1 MEWMRIR
8 GQHLLQQLLWQI
20 ANGHLWCIP
29 TPRTELSTTIQI
41 WSINNLIYCIVSRN
55 KKMMTPDDSCH
66 PSTLPAIFLCW
77 SDQLQP
83 GGPWEWHPKHAPARC
98 SSSSRWWHWARRS
111 GWSELP
117 AERGP
122 VTKAPPSINATEGW
136 EGDKVVMQG
145 VTEMYVSAAKKIQ
158 LNFQVTDLWLEFLP
172 H

>member
-1 MEWMRIR
+1 MVTCDAS
-8 GQHLLQQLLWQI
+8 QHQEQNFQSQSKSD
-20 ANGHLWCIP
+20 
-29 TPRTELSTTIQI
+29 LSI
-41 WSINNLIYCIVSRN
+41 WSIALFPGTKND
-55 KKMMTPDDSCH
+55 MMTPDDSCH
-66 PSTLPAIFLCW
+66 PSTLPAVFLCW

-83 GGPWEWHPKHAPARC
+83 GGPWEWHPKREPARC
-98 SSSSRWWHWARRS
+98 SSSSRWWHWARRN

-145 VTEMYVSAAKKIQ
+145 VIDMYVSAAKNPTKFPSDRSVIGI
-158 LNFQVTDLWLEFLP
+158 LAPLS